1 MTIETRLKLI
11 ADLRYISG
19 FKTHLLLM
27 DWLQER
33 GLVSDN
39 AVTIEHVPDG
49 DLSAAFEHAKKV
61 LSHSK

>member
-11 ADLRYISG
+11 ADLRRLSG
-19 FKTHLLLM
+19 CKTHLLLM

-39 AVTIEHVPDG
+39 AVTIEHVPIG
-49 DLSAAFEHAKKV
+49 DLEVAFTKLKNHET
-61 LSHSK
+61 